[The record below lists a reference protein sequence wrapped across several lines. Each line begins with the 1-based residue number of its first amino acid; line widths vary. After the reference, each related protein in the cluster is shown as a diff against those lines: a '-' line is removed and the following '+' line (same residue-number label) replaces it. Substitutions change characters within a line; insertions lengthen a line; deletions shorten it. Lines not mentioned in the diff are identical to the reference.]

1 MAGRSRVGSRP
12 PNRYLQNWPS
22 ALMQQLRPATVLIVS
37 MASLPCGFRAAA
49 VAKKAKPC
57 FRKRPM
63 RYLVAFDFWPTSSG
77 AKRFMPE
84 AKRNRQTVCRTIG
97 IRWASVMAQ
106 LLQEARYSCCPSMP
120 AYWWRC
126 APMRPKPPTWSSGM
140 RPSSVALVFG
150 ARRSAC
156 G

>member
-1 MAGRSRVGSRP
+1 
-12 PNRYLQNWPS
+12 
-22 ALMQQLRPATVLIVS
+22 MQQLLPATVLIVS

-63 RYLVAFDFWPTSSG
+63 RYLVAFDFWPPASG

-84 AKRNRQTVCRTIG
+84 AKRNRQTICRTIG

-106 LLQEARYSCCPSMP
+106 FRQEAGYSCCPLMP

-126 APMRPKPPTWSSGM
+126 APMRPKPVSYTHLDVYKRQGYASLELPRHPKSCLISG
-140 RPSSVALVFG
+140 SNF
-150 ARRSAC
+150 
-156 G
+156 